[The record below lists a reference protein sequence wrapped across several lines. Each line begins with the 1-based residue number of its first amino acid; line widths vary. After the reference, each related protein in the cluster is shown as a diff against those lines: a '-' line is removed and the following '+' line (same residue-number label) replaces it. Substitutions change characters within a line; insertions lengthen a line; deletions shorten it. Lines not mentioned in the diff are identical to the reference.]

1 MIQHRLVETKF
12 VEVDLHDDEVPIGY
26 RHLKTH
32 LYLTEAELN
41 EWIQEGPGLV
51 FINGQP
57 AWQAEQFNWYEIHS
71 ILINPYY
78 QPETREEMRDP
89 PADWLDPIFDVTISG
104 TCHGHQTV
112 RMSKADI
119 CQHLVHTDGWLFVDG
134 HMVAATAS
142 TIPDIDLS
150 KESEIRIIRPLVG
163 GPGQESIHIYT
174 PDFFTTVPLYHL
186 FEFLEHYGMTPD
198 EFTISWQAKQT
209 PFELL
214 FEKVD
219 GAYKLR
225 SNIRRLCDAWSDFSM
240 VFQHNNLKW
249 SSKVDEP
256 CRNL

>member
-1 MIQHRLVETKF
+1 MIPYRLVETKF

-26 RHLKTH
+26 QHLKTH

-71 ILINPYY
+71 ILIKPVP
-78 QPETREEMRDP
+78 PEIREEMRDP
-89 PADWLDPIFDVTISG
+89 PADWLDPIFDVTTSFPE
-104 TCHGHQTV
+104 GHQTV

-134 HMVAATAS
+134 HLVVANAIAETDLAQAT
-142 TIPDIDLS
+142 
-150 KESEIRIIRPLVG
+150 EIRISPPLDG

-174 PDFFTTVPLYHL
+174 PDFFTTEPLYHL
-186 FEFLEHYGMTPD
+186 LEFLEHYGMTPD
-198 EFTISWQAKQT
+198 EFTIYWQAKQT

-225 SNIRRLCDAWSDFSM
+225 SNIRSLCDAWSDFSM